1 MFKEQKYNIQNIK
14 KRIENYCSIKDR
26 CVWEVKQ
33 KLSSLGVLEKESKEL
48 IKELTENRFIDN
60 QRYAE
65 SYCRGKFRIKKW
77 GRIKIRKELE
87 RKKIPID
94 LIKKG
99 MEKINEIEYFD
110 VLKELYVKKKNS
122 TNEQDKFIRKGK
134 ISRYLQQKGFE
145 MNIIWKI
152 INTDK

>member
-26 CVWEVKQ
+26 CLWEVKK
-33 KLSSLGVLEKESKEL
+33 KLSNLGVLEKESKEL

-60 QRYAE
+60 KRYAE

-77 GRIKIRKELE
+77 GKIKIRKELE

-99 MEKINEIEYFD
+99 IEKINETEYFD
-110 VLKELYVKKKNS
+110 VLKELYIKKKNS

-145 MNIIWKI
+145 MNLIWKI
-152 INTDK
+152 INVDK